1 MMQRRTTTTITRG
14 GLLTLALACALPG
27 FANAAESGN
36 PGDIPDTQP
45 FFVYRGP
52 GYRIEVPE
60 GWSRRA
66 TPHGVRFSLRANSV
80 ELESLA
86 GRPPAGGTPVRLA
99 HATALRFTHR
109 ESSAPDPVTGKLAQL
124 DVVRYVFSRN
134 GRAVALTLRGP
145 VGADNADVWKRIAD
159 SFTWA

>member
-1 MMQRRTTTTITRG
+1 MTMTRG
-14 GLLTLALACALPG
+14 GLLVLALAGALQG
-27 FANAAESGN
+27 FAIAAEGGI

-45 FFVYRGP
+45 FFVYRGA
-52 GYRIEVPE
+52 GYRVDVPE

-66 TPHGVRFSLRANSV
+66 TPHGVRFSLRADSV
-80 ELESLA
+80 ELETLA

-99 HATALRFTHR
+99 HATALRSTGR
-109 ESSAPDPVTGKLAQL
+109 ELAPADAVTAKRAQL

-134 GRAVALTLRGP
+134 GRAIALTLRGP